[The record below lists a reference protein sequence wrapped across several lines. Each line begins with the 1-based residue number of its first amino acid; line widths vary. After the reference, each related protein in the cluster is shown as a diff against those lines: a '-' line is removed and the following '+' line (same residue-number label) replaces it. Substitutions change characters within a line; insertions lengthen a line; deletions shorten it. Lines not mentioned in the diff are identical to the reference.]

1 MDREIFLL
9 AFFVVVMTDPEP
21 VGALIQSCRAEGSF
35 SCVSHD
41 ELTWLLYNSAMPEW
55 TGKTIGNVRIE
66 KDLARGG
73 MGEVYVGTHLRL
85 DRLVIVK
92 VMHSYI
98 ESDPE
103 LQARFER
110 EAKVV
115 AALRHPNIVQVVDFD
130 IAEGHPYIVMEFLRG
145 PSLAAYLSELN
156 SRNEKLEPAQ
166 VARLLSIVAKALDY
180 AHEQGVI
187 HRDIKPGNMI
197 LHNKTGL
204 FSSDLPLSPL
214 TEPAITDFGLVRIHT
229 TTQTSAGKRSGTPA
243 YMSPEQAHGLTVDH
257 RSDIYSLGIV
267 LYELI
272 AGHVPFDAETNWGI
286 IFKHINEP
294 PPPIP
299 DISASVQKVIDRA
312 LAKDPDDRYQ
322 TCRELVADYMDAIGM
337 VAEADALR
345 AGASFP
351 ATRPSEPV
359 IASGQQV
366 QPAKLSWKRA
376 ALYSLTGLL
385 VLALAIWGFSTFLLP
400 GLTGEPGVGPH
411 IGEESVGRLRFQ
423 DGTAPADQVTI
434 STSSMEAPPQ
444 GSQYEAWLIQ
454 DDGEQRISIGVIAFD
469 GQNQGSLSFVA
480 DDGQNLLGKYRTL
493 EITRELDPDPSP
505 NSSNDVAYAVSL
517 PTDGLTHVRHL
528 LFSFGAT
535 PGQVGLVHGLGTNT
549 TLLTENAQQMLAS
562 FEARDEAGLDLQ
574 AERMLNLILGSQSE
588 EYKDWNGD
596 SAIDDPSDGFGLL
609 LNGENVGYIQG
620 TFTHANLSLTS
631 PDATQNML
639 THGTHVK
646 DCATNL
652 DVWTTQLRD
661 QLKAILNTSFDS
673 PELEGMIR
681 EAVALADKI
690 RNGIDVNGDE
700 KIEPIP
706 GEGGAV
712 TAYEH
717 AYYMAD
723 MAIVPGA
730 NQSP

>member
-1 MDREIFLL
+1 
-9 AFFVVVMTDPEP
+9 
-21 VGALIQSCRAEGSF
+21 
-35 SCVSHD
+35 
-41 ELTWLLYNSAMPEW
+41 MPEW

-66 KDLARGG
+66 KGLAQGG
-73 MGEVYVGTHLRL
+73 MAEVYVGTHLRL

-98 ESDPE
+98 EADPE
-103 LQARFER
+103 LQSRFER

-115 AALRHPNIVQVVDFD
+115 AALRHPNIVQIFDFD
-130 IAEGHPYIVMEFLRG
+130 IVEGHPYIVMEYLRG
-145 PSLAAYLSELN
+145 PSLAAYLGELN
-156 SRNEKLEPAQ
+156 SRDEKLQPAQ
-166 VARLLSIVAKALDY
+166 VARLLSILGTALDY

-187 HRDIKPGNMI
+187 HRDIKPGNII

-272 AGHVPFDAETNWGI
+272 ADHVPFDAETNWGI

-299 DISASVQKVIDRA
+299 GISPPVQKVIDRV
-312 LAKDPDDRYQ
+312 LAKDPDARYQ
-322 TCRELVADYMDAIGM
+322 TCRELVADYKDAIGM
-337 VAEADALR
+337 VSEANTVR
-345 AGASFP
+345 AGTSFP
-351 ATRPSEPV
+351 ATRPPEPV
-359 IASGQQV
+359 IASDQRV
-366 QPAKLSWKRA
+366 RPAGLTWKRA
-376 ALYSLTGLL
+376 AVYSLTGLL
-385 VLALAIWGFSTFLLP
+385 FLALAIWGFLTFSSP
-400 GLTGEPGVGPH
+400 GLTAEPSVIPH
-411 IGEESVGRLRFQ
+411 TGEEAAVGRLRFQ
-423 DGTAPADQVTI
+423 DGTAPSDQVTI
-434 STSSMEAPPQ
+434 STSRLEAPPQ

-469 GQNQGSLSFVA
+469 QQNQGSLAFVA
-480 DDGQNLLGKYRTL
+480 GEGQNLLGRYRAL
-493 EITRELDPDPSP
+493 EITREPDPDPSP
-505 NSSNDVAYAVSL
+505 NSSNDVAFSVSL
-517 PTDGLTHVRHL
+517 PPDGLAHIRHL
-528 LFSFGAT
+528 LSSFNAT
-535 PGQVGLVHGLGTNT
+535 PEKVGFIRGLDAD
-549 TLLTENAQQMLAS
+549 TLLLNESAQQMLAS
-562 FEARDEAGLDLQ
+562 FEARDEAGLDRH
-574 AERMLNLILGSQSE
+574 AEGMLNVILGSQSE

-596 SAIDDPSDGFGLL
+596 GAVDDPSDGYGLL
-609 LNGENVGYIQG
+609 LNGENLGYIQG
-620 TFTHANLSLTS
+620 TFTHADLSLTS

-639 THGTHVK
+639 THGKHVK

-652 DVWTTQLRD
+652 DIWTAQLRD
-661 QLKAILNTSFDS
+661 QLRAILNASFDS

-690 RNGIDVNGDE
+690 RNGIDVNGNE
-700 KIEPIP
+700 NIEPVS

-723 MAIVPGA
+723 IVIVPGA
-730 NQSP
+730 SQPP

>member
-1 MDREIFLL
+1 
-9 AFFVVVMTDPEP
+9 
-21 VGALIQSCRAEGSF
+21 
-35 SCVSHD
+35 
-41 ELTWLLYNSAMPEW
+41 MPEW

-66 KDLARGG
+66 KELASGG

-98 ESDPE
+98 EGNPE
-103 LQARFER
+103 AQARFER

-115 AALRHPNIVQVVDFD
+115 AALRHPNIVQVFDFD

-145 PSLAAYLSELN
+145 PSLAVYLRELN
-156 SRNEKLEPAQ
+156 SRNEKLPPAQ
-166 VARLLSIVAKALDY
+166 VARLLSILAAALDY

-187 HRDIKPGNMI
+187 HRDIKPGNII

-204 FSSDLPLSPL
+204 FSSDLPLSSL

-229 TTQTSAGKRSGTPA
+229 TTQVSAGKRSGTPA
-243 YMSPEQAHGLTVDH
+243 YMSPEQANGLTVDH

-272 AGHVPFDAETNWGI
+272 AGHVPFDAESNWAI

-299 DISASVQKVIDRA
+299 GISPPMQKVIDRV
-312 LAKDPDDRYQ
+312 LAKDPDARYQ
-322 TCRELVADYMDAIGM
+322 TCRELAADYMDAIGM
-337 VAEADALR
+337 VSEANAVR
-345 AGASFP
+345 AGGSFP
-351 ATRPSEPV
+351 VTRPPEPV
-359 IASGQQV
+359 AASDPRI
-366 QPAKLSWKRA
+366 QPAKLTWKRA
-376 ALYSLTGLL
+376 AAYSLTGLL
-385 VLALAIWGFSTFLLP
+385 FLALAIWGFLTFLSP
-400 GLTGEPGVGPH
+400 GSPAGEDAGVGL
-411 IGEESVGRLRFQ
+411 LRFQ
-423 DGTAPADQVTI
+423 DGTARADQVTI

-454 DDGEQRISIGVIAFD
+454 DDGEQRISIGVIDFNP
-469 GQNQGSLSFVA
+469 QNQGSLAFIA
-480 DDGQNLLGKYRTL
+480 NEGQNLLGKYRAL
-493 EITRELDPDPSP
+493 EITREPDPDPSP
-505 NSSNDVAYAVSL
+505 NSSNDVAFSGSL
-517 PTDGLTHVRHL
+517 PPEGLTHVRHL

-535 PGQVGLVHGLGTNT
+535 PEKVGFVHGLDAD
-549 TLLTENAQQMLAS
+549 TLLLNESAQQMLAS
-562 FEARDEAGLDLQ
+562 FEARDEAGFDLHT
-574 AERMLNLILGSQSE
+574 ERMLNVILGSQSE

-596 SAIDDPSDGFGLL
+596 GAVDDPGDGYGLL
-609 LNGENVGYIQG
+609 FNGENVGYIQG
-620 TFTHANLSLTS
+620 TSTHADLALTS

-639 THGTHVK
+639 THGSHVK

-652 DVWTTQLRD
+652 DGWTAELRD
-661 QLKAILNTSFDS
+661 QLSAILNTSFDS
-673 PELEGMIR
+673 PELEGMVR

-690 RNGIDVNGDE
+690 RNGIDVNGNE
-700 KIEPIP
+700 KIEPVP

-723 MAIVPGA
+723 MVIVPGA
-730 NQSP
+730 SQPP

>member
-1 MDREIFLL
+1 
-9 AFFVVVMTDPEP
+9 
-21 VGALIQSCRAEGSF
+21 
-35 SCVSHD
+35 
-41 ELTWLLYNSAMPEW
+41 MPEW
-55 TGKTIGNVRIE
+55 TGRTIGNVRIDKE
-66 KDLARGG
+66 LARGG
-73 MGEVYVGTHLRL
+73 MAEVYVGTHLRL

-98 ESDPE
+98 EADPE
-103 LQARFER
+103 LQLRFEN
-110 EAKVV
+110 EARVV
-115 AALRHPNIVQVVDFD
+115 AALRHPNIVQIFDFD
-130 IAEGHPYIVMEFLRG
+130 IAEGHPYIVMEYLRG

-156 SRNEKLEPAQ
+156 SRNAKLPPAQ
-166 VARLLSIVAKALDY
+166 VARLLSIVGTALDY

-187 HRDIKPGNMI
+187 HRDIKPGNII

-286 IFKHINEP
+286 IFKHINES

-299 DISASVQKVIDRA
+299 GIPPPVQKVIDRV
-312 LAKDPDDRYQ
+312 LAKDPDARYQ

-337 VAEADALR
+337 VSEANTVR
-345 AGASFP
+345 AGTSLP
-351 ATRPSEPV
+351 VTPQPEPV
-359 IASGQQV
+359 IASDQRV
-366 QPAKLSWKRA
+366 QPAGFPWKRA
-376 ALYSLTGLL
+376 AVYSFTGLL
-385 VLALAIWGFSTFLLP
+385 FLALAIWGFLTFSSP
-400 GLTGEPGVGPH
+400 GTGEDAAVGL
-411 IGEESVGRLRFQ
+411 LRFQ
-423 DGTAPADQVTI
+423 DGTAPGDQVTI
-434 STSSMEAPPQ
+434 STSSLEAPPQ

-454 DDGEQRISIGVIAFD
+454 DDGEQRISIGMIAFD
-469 GQNQGSLSFVA
+469 QQNQGSLAFVA
-480 DDGQNLLGKYRTL
+480 DDGQNLLGKYGTV
-493 EITRELDPDPSP
+493 EITREPDPDPSP
-505 NSSNDVAYAVSL
+505 NSSNDVAFSASL
-517 PTDGLTHVRHL
+517 PPGGLTHVRHL
-528 LFSFGAT
+528 LVSFNAT
-535 PGQVGLVHGLGTNT
+535 PETVGFIRGLDAD
-549 TLLTENAQQMLAS
+549 TLLLNESAQQMLAS
-562 FEARDEAGLDLQ
+562 FEARDEAGLDLH
-574 AERMLNLILGSQSE
+574 AERMLNVILGSQSE

-596 SAIDDPSDGFGLL
+596 GAVDDPGDGYGLL

-620 TFTHANLSLTS
+620 TFTHADLSLTS

-639 THGTHVK
+639 THGSHVK

-652 DVWTTQLRD
+652 DIWTPQLRD
-661 QLKAILNTSFDS
+661 RLSAILNASFDS

-690 RNGIDVNGDE
+690 RNGIDINGNE
-700 KIEPIP
+700 NIEPVS

-723 MAIVPGA
+723 MLIVPGTS
-730 NQSP
+730 QSP